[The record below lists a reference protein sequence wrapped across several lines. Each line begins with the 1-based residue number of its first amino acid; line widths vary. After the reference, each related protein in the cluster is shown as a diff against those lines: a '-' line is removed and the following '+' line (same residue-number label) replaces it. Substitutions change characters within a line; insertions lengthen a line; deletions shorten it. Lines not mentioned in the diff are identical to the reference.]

1 MSAEPLRGR
10 TPPLSVA
17 PMMQRTDRH
26 FRVFLRQL
34 TRHTLLYTEMV
45 HSGAI
50 LRGDTQQHL
59 GFDPVEHPLALQLGG
74 DDPEALAA
82 AARVA
87 VDDFGYDEVNLNVGC
102 PSDKVQQGRFGA
114 VLMKDPERVARCVE
128 AMREAVAVPVTVKHR
143 IGVDELD
150 HYDHMLSF
158 VDRVAAAGADRFS
171 VHARKAWLRGLSPKE
186 NRNIPPLRY
195 DEVYRLKRARPHL
208 PVELNGGVR
217 SLDDTLAHLAQG
229 VDAVMIGRAAY
240 DDPGLFSQADRRVFG
255 DLGATERSPLEAVE
269 ALLPYVE
276 RCLSGGGRL
285 HWVSR
290 HLMGLFQG
298 QPGARR
304 WRRHLSEH
312 AVRPTAGPEV
322 LRDALGFLAR

>member
-1 MSAEPLRGR
+1 
-10 TPPLSVA
+10 
-17 PMMQRTDRH
+17 MMQRTDRH

-50 LRGDTQQHL
+50 LRGDTERHL
-59 GFDPVEHPLALQLGG
+59 GFDPIEHPIALQLGG
-74 DDPEALAA
+74 DDPTALAA

-114 VLMKDPERVARCVE
+114 VLMKDPERVADCVA
-128 AMREAVAVPVTVKHR
+128 AMRSAVAAPVTVKHR
-143 IGVDELD
+143 IGVDDLD
-150 HYDHMLSF
+150 DYDHMLHF
-158 VDRVAAAGADRFS
+158 VDRVAASGADRFS
-171 VHARKAWLRGLSPKE
+171 VHARKAWLKGLSPKE

-195 DEVYRLKRARPHL
+195 DEVYRLKRERPHL
-208 PVELNGGVR
+208 PVEINGGVK
-217 SLDDTLAHLAQG
+217 SLDATLEHLGQG
-229 VDAVMIGRAAY
+229 LDAVMIGRAAY

-255 DLGATERSPLEAVE
+255 DEQAEERSPLQAVE

-276 RCLSGGGRL
+276 RCLSAGGRL
-285 HWVSR
+285 HWISR
-290 HLMGLFQG
+290 HLMGLFHG
-298 QPGARR
+298 QPGARL

-312 AVRPTAGPEV
+312 AVRATAGPEV
-322 LRDALGFLAR
+322 LREALSHLAR